1 MRLIVLIAWL
11 FAEAWSIGV
20 VADQIGGLTT
30 FVLLLCIAA
39 AGVHLIRRQ
48 GYRTLLAVQASMQ
61 RQELPAVAMLDSLIV
76 FLAGVLLIVPG
87 FLSDALALVLL
98 FSGLRRYFA
107 RRAEAFIAHRSPS
120 FRDPTIIDGEF
131 QQVEEFTAVER
142 DENKPHD

>member
-1 MRLIVLIAWL
+1 MRLIFLIAWL
-11 FAEAWSIGV
+11 FAEAWSIGA
-20 VADQIGGLTT
+20 VADQVGGLIA
-30 FVLLLCIAA
+30 FALLLCIAA

-48 GYRTLLAVQASMQ
+48 GYRALVAVQASMQ

-76 FLAGVLLIVPG
+76 FVAGVLLIVPG

-107 RRAEAFIAHRSPS
+107 RRAEAFIAQRNPS
-120 FRDPTIIDGEF
+120 FREPTIIDGEF
-131 QQVEEFTAVER
+131 QYVEELKIVER